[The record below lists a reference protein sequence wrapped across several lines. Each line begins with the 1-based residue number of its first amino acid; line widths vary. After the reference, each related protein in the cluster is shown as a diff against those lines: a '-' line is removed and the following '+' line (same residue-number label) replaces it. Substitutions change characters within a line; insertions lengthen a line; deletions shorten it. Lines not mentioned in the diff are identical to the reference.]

1 MGMDAEEPP
10 EELPAVMFPEEEEP
24 EPPPQ
29 ALSNKKTERSKARIQ
44 AV

>member
-1 MGMDAEEPP
+1 MGVDAEAPP
-10 EELPAVMFPEEEEP
+10 EELPAVALPEEEP

-29 ALSNKKTERSKARIQ
+29 ALSTKKTERSKARIQ